1 MVEATSQS
9 ASQNINWR
17 ALLRLLAIADL
28 IVLFVTAIVLDDLL
42 AAVLA
47 AIILLGLALLRFRS
61 IWFGV
66 ALLGLVFTDIA
77 VWTLS
82 GAVINIMRGERFV
95 AIIIPSALATISL
108 AGVIAAGAVVIH
120 RRSPSAGE
128 KWAPKIGIG
137 AAILFVLLV
146 IASFFVRREGQQAV
160 QPAGIL
166 LATENMGFSS
176 TELVA
181 KSGEITIHLD
191 NHDLWWHTFT
201 IDELGINL
209 LVPMGANEQV
219 TFIAPPGTYRFYC
232 GIPGHV
238 DAGMQGTLI
247 ITEAGQ
253 GP

>member
-1 MVEATSQS
+1 MGETTARS
-9 ASQNINWR
+9 ASQNMNWR
-17 ALLRLLAIADL
+17 ALLRLMAIANL

-47 AIILLGLALLRFRS
+47 VIILLGLVLLHFRS
-61 IWFGV
+61 RWFGV
-66 ALLGLVFTDIA
+66 ALLGLIFTDIA
-77 VWTLS
+77 IWTLS

-95 AIIIPSALATISL
+95 AILIPSALATISL

-137 AAILFVLLV
+137 AAVLFVLLV
-146 IASFFVRREGQQAV
+146 IASFFVHPEGQQV
-160 QPAGIL
+160 IQPTGIL
-166 LATENMGFSS
+166 LATENMAFSS

-181 KSGEITIHLD
+181 GPGEITIHLD

-209 LVPMGANEQV
+209 QVPMGANELV
-219 TFIAPPGTYRFYC
+219 TFEAPPGAFRFYC
-232 GIPGHV
+232 DIPGHV
-238 DAGMQGTLI
+238 DAGMQGTLVVSG
-247 ITEAGQ
+247 T
-253 GP
+253 GPEE

>member
-1 MVEATSQS
+1 MVETTSLS
-9 ASQNINWR
+9 ASQNLNWR

-28 IVLFVTAIVLDDLL
+28 IVLVVTAIVLDDLL
-42 AAVLA
+42 AAILA

-61 IWFGV
+61 RWFGV
-66 ALLGLVFTDIA
+66 VLLGLVFTDIA

-82 GAVINIMRGERFV
+82 GAVINILRGERFV

-108 AGVIAAGAVVIH
+108 AGVIAVGAVVIH

-137 AAILFVLLV
+137 AAILFVLLI
-146 IASFFVRREGQQAV
+146 IASSFVRREEQQAV
-160 QPAGIL
+160 QPTGIL

-181 KSGEITIHLD
+181 KTGEITIQLD

-209 LVPMGANEQV
+209 QVPMGANQQV
-219 TFIAPPGTYRFYC
+219 TFKAPPGTYRFYC

-247 ITEAGQ
+247 VTGTGQ
-253 GP
+253 GE